1 VHLPKIPRRH
11 ALKLVHPAEDA
22 RPGFDHNVLVIR
34 DMHIERRP
42 MKIVI
47 APDSFKESLSALEVA
62 AAIEAGMR
70 EVWPHAQY
78 VKVPVADGGEG
89 TVQAM
94 IDATGGRRVEH
105 DVTGPLG
112 EPVRAFYGLV
122 EADGGRLAVIEMAA
136 ASGLESVP
144 PARRN
149 PLLTTSRGT
158 GELIR
163 LALDAGARRFVLG
176 VGGSATNDGGAGML
190 QALGVRLLDVDGREI
205 GPGGGELARLAR
217 IDAAALDA
225 RVRES
230 EFQVASDVANPLV
243 GPQGASAIF
252 GPQKG
257 ATPGMVAQ
265 LDANLQRYADI
276 VKRDLGQDVAGMR
289 GAGAGGG
296 IAAAMVV
303 FLNGRLRPGV
313 DIVTEA
319 VGLDAAVRD
328 ADLVVTG
335 EGRIDGQTVQGKT
348 PMGVA
353 RVARAHGKPVIGIGG
368 SLASDAGAVHAEGI
382 DAVFAAVRRPG
393 SLEEALAAG
402 EENLRQ
408 AARNVAAAL
417 DLGMRMG
424 AAAGEGAARGPA
436 H

>member
-1 VHLPKIPRRH
+1 
-11 ALKLVHPAEDA
+11 
-22 RPGFDHNVLVIR
+22 
-34 DMHIERRP
+34 

-62 AAIEAGMR
+62 SAIEAGMR
-70 EVWPHAQY
+70 EVWPDAEY

-94 IDATGGRRVEH
+94 IDATAGRRIEQE
-105 DVTGPLG
+105 VTGPLG

-122 EADGGRLAVIEMAA
+122 EDGDKGALAVIEMAA

-149 PLLTTSRGT
+149 PLVTTSRGT

-190 QALGVRLLDVDGREI
+190 QALGVRLLDAAGNEI
-205 GPGGGELARLAR
+205 GPGGGALAQLER
-217 IDAAALDA
+217 IDASGLDA

-230 EFQVASDVANPLV
+230 EFQVASDVSNPLV

-257 ATPGMVAQ
+257 ATPEMVAQ
-265 LDANLQRYADI
+265 LDENLRRYAGI
-276 VKRDLGQDVAGMR
+276 VARDLGQDVAGMP

-313 DIVTEA
+313 EIVLDA
-319 VGLDAAVRD
+319 VGLDAAVAD

-368 SLASDAGAVHAEGI
+368 SLADDAAAVHAEGI
-382 DAVFAAVRRPG
+382 EAVFAAVRRPS
-393 SLEEALAAG
+393 SLEDALAAG
-402 EENLRQ
+402 ADNLRH

-417 DLGMRMG
+417 KLGARL
-424 AAAGEGAARGPA
+424 AGRE
-436 H
+436 